1 MRSTGDLLR
10 AERERRRLTVAQVAD
25 ATKIKGDHIRAIE
38 ADDWSAFSAPVYVRG
53 FVKTYARHLRL
64 DPEALAAQLDAELEG
79 RDDFD
84 ERGLG
89 SGSLRRGPLD
99 FVMLKL
105 ALLRWQ
111 VLFPLALGI
120 ALLVA
125 AWWAWNA
132 WQRRPVNSPV
142 IPASQRLYQPQP
154 RPGAGSPLLPLP
166 PATSGPVRAPGR

>member
-10 AERERRRLTVAQVAD
+10 AERERRRLTVSQVAD

-38 ADDWSAFSAPVYVRG
+38 ADDWGAFSAPVYVRG

-64 DPEALAAQLDAELEG
+64 DAEALATQLDAELEG

-84 ERGLG
+84 ERGTG
-89 SGSLRRGPLD
+89 SGSLRSGPLD

-111 VLFPLALGI
+111 VVFPLALGG
-120 ALLVA
+120 ALILA
-125 AWWAWNA
+125 AWWAWDA
-132 WQRRPVNSPV
+132 WQRRPVNP
-142 IPASQRLYQPQP
+142 PAVPATQRLYQPQP
-154 RPGAGSPLLPLP
+154 RPGSSLPLP
-166 PATSGPVRAPGR
+166 PATNAPVRTPGR